1 MDMQMKPLKKE
12 NPQIAGELNEAQTG
26 RALAQA
32 QAIAEAAETGAIKKE
47 QFVFFAAFDGTRND
61 MRDIELSGNP
71 EDTNVAELYKQADK
85 TIRANTN
92 GNFRAGYYQGH
103 GTEGTLIFSEAL
115 SMQVTKE
122 AIRTATN
129 AYDEFAHEAS
139 QWLKK
144 HPDGDVTT
152 AITSFSRGGGTAAV
166 FTQLLY
172 KNGLVDPETKE
183 QLIPPGQVGVS
194 AGVIFDPV
202 TTGQEGNVAFAPNVK
217 NIAVIR
223 AENEYRYLFKAVDY
237 AGQPGIIII
246 DVTGNHCNI
255 GGGYQSDG
263 LGNLY
268 LGAATEF
275 LQKSGLNIADVD
287 PSRHFEEGTKLAVY
301 NESGLTREQ
310 VSSFLS
316 EYRQGGQWDVYSYFD
331 PNADSQAKRLLVKA
345 AQPAKTIQAEDGTAQ
360 KEFKLYNG
368 QLAIESQPLGEKARV
383 YLLEAPEKAI
393 SKHPDLLGAYILRD
407 IAIQK
412 IADEPIEIQRKVL
425 AQFDWNVITNI
436 EQGRPPVAP
445 QINLAVNHPALHQQW
460 ENDALGMT

>member
-1 MDMQMKPLKKE
+1 MAHYNKQ
-12 NPQIAGELNEAQTG
+12 NPQIAGELNEAQTE

-32 QAIAEAAETGAIKKE
+32 QAIAEAAEPSAIKKE
-47 QFVFFAAFDGTRND
+47 QFVFFAVFDGTRND
-61 MRDIELSGNP
+61 KKDVELSGNP
-71 EDTNVAELYKQADK
+71 EDTNVAQLFEQAVS
-85 TIRANTN
+85 ANKDN
-92 GNFRAGYYQGH
+92 KNFGKGYYSGH
-103 GTEGTLIFSEAL
+103 GTEGTELFSEAL
-115 SMQVTKE
+115 PIQVSKE

-129 AYDEFAHEAS
+129 AYNDFARQAS
-139 QWLKK
+139 DWLKE
-144 HPDGDVTT
+144 HPGGDVTT

-172 KNGLVDPETKE
+172 KNGLIDPGTKE

-246 DVTGNHCNI
+246 DATGNHCNI

-275 LQKSGLNIADVD
+275 LKKSGLNIADVD

-310 VSSFLS
+310 ASSFMS
-316 EYRQGGQWDVYSYFD
+316 EYTQRGKWDVYSYFD
-331 PNADSQAKRLLVKA
+331 PNAETQAKRLLDKV
-345 AQPAKTIQAEDGTAQ
+345 AQPAKTIQTEDGTAR

-368 QLAIESQPLGEKARV
+368 QQAIESQSLGEKARV

-393 SKHPDLLGAYILRD
+393 SKHPDLLGAYMLRD
-407 IAIQK
+407 IAVQK
-412 IADEPIEIQRKVL
+412 VANEPIEIQQKVL
-425 AQFDWNVITNI
+425 AQFDWNVIANI
-436 EQGRPPVAP
+436 EQGKPPAAP
-445 QINLAVNHPALHQQW
+445 QINLAANHPALNQQW